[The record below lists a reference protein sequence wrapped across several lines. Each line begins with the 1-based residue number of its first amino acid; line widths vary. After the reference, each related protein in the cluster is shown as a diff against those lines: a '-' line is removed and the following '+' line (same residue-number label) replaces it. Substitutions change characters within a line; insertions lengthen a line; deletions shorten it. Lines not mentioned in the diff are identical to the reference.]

1 VRLFLERF
9 SLQLPAPTAR
19 TFRSAL
25 FIAAI
30 AVVLALV
37 MAWRALPKS
46 DADVAPPP
54 SPTEFFDE
62 ATPTVALGS
71 TPPSVNLATNPTNPA
86 TIFVHVTREV
96 AKPGVVEIPFGARVV
111 AALEKAG
118 GVKPGQKIENVNL
131 ARIAIDGE
139 QIYFG
144 ANRTTRPRPAS
155 STAAAPARVTKPG
168 AVPTPAIPAAP
179 TTQNAPQPAKSNL
192 INLNSA
198 TATDLEL
205 LPGVGPVL
213 AKRIID
219 FRKSHGGFLNVQ
231 GLLEVKG
238 IGDKTFK
245 EISAHVTV

>member
-1 VRLFLERF
+1 VRSFLEKF

-19 TFRSAL
+19 TLRSAL

-54 SPTEFFDE
+54 SPIEFFDE
-62 ATPTVALGS
+62 ASATVASG
-71 TPPSVNLATNPTNPA
+71 PIEPSANPA
-86 TIFVHVTREV
+86 TIFVHVTGEV

-118 GVKPGQKIENVNL
+118 GVKSGQKIENVNL
-131 ARIAIDGE
+131 ARLAINGE

-144 ANRTTRPRPAS
+144 ANRTTRPHAQG
-155 STAAAPARVTKPG
+155 STVAAPAGPTKSG
-168 AVPTPAIPAAP
+168 AASKPT
-179 TTQNAPQPAKSNL
+179 APQPAKSNL

-198 TATDLEL
+198 TATDLEP
-205 LPGVGPVL
+205 LPGIGPVL
-213 AKRIID
+213 AKRIIE

>member
-1 VRLFLERF
+1 VRSLLEKF

-37 MAWRALPKS
+37 MAWRALPRS
-46 DADVAPPP
+46 DGVVAPPP
-54 SPTEFFDE
+54 SPIEFFDE
-62 ATPTVALGS
+62 ASATVASG
-71 TPPSVNLATNPTNPA
+71 PIEPSANPA
-86 TIFVHVTREV
+86 TIFVHVTGEV

-168 AVPTPAIPAAP
+168 AMPTPAIPATP
-179 TTQNAPQPAKSNL
+179 TAPQPAKSNL

-205 LPGVGPVL
+205 LPGIGPVL
-213 AKRIID
+213 AKRIIE